1 MSNVKTLNPLIPDP
15 EIFQDFVDALGDHIP
30 AIERDIGRLKNAPE
44 DRAVLADLFRA
55 VHTIKGDA
63 ALCKL
68 DLAVRIAHP
77 IESILS
83 RLREGQLQFSELIG
97 EAVLLALDRLE
108 LAIDAIGAGRSVENL
123 RLDKL
128 IQGLDALGACQTAE
142 VDQYSADLIEAVTG
156 FQPIASAGN
165 VPRPTRPV
173 LRSNEHLANDLRFFR
188 SLALQFEN
196 RSPLF
201 KGRSARLL
209 KLALDTNAE
218 AGKPVAP
225 VQLAAAVYMHD
236 LGMMFVPESVWL
248 KVGRMTDEEKLQL
261 HQHPLQG
268 AGLLQRMEGWE
279 EAARMV
285 AEHHEMPDGA
295 GYPKGLGQKEICD
308 GAKILAIVD
317 AFEAVTLKHGQ
328 RGHTRS
334 VLRAIAEVNAC
345 DKQFAPEWIAPFN
358 AVIRRQVEAAD

>member
-1 MSNVKTLNPLIPDP
+1 MNDNKMRNPLIADP
-15 EIFQDFVDALGDHIP
+15 ELFQDFVDALTDHIP
-30 AIERDIGRLKNAPE
+30 AIERDIGRLRSTPGDK
-44 DRAVLADLFRA
+44 AVLADLFRA

-77 IESILS
+77 IESVLS
-83 RLREGQLQFSELIG
+83 RLRDGQIQFSELIG

-108 LAIDAIGAGRSVENL
+108 LAIDAIGASRSVENL

-128 IQGLDALGACQTAE
+128 IQGLDALGAGEPAQADTL
-142 VDQYSADLIEAVTG
+142 SAALIEAVTG
-156 FQPIASAGN
+156 FQPIARAAAMGSLN
-165 VPRPTRPV
+165 RPP

-188 SLALQFEN
+188 SLALQFEQ

-218 AGKPVAP
+218 AGKPVDP

-248 KVGRMTDEEKLQL
+248 KVGRLTEEERGLL
-261 HQHPLQG
+261 RQHPLQG
-268 AGLLQRMEGWE
+268 AGLLERMAGWE
-279 EAARMV
+279 EATRMV

-295 GYPKGLGQKEICD
+295 GYPGGLGNADICD

-317 AFEAVTLKHGQ
+317 AFEAVTLKHSQ
-328 RGHTRS
+328 RGLTRS

-345 DKQFAPEWIAPFN
+345 DKQFAPEWIGPFN
-358 AVIRRQVEAAD
+358 AVVRRQVEARA